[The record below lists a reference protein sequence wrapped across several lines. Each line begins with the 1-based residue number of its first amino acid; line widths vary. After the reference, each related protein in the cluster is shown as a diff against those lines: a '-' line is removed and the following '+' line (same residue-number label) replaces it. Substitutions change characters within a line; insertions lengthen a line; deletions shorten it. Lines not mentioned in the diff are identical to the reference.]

1 MSSPDERALS
11 ADLAKPSFKL
21 AALEGRWRLAEMN
34 WPYVFIAV
42 TASDAREYVL
52 RFHCAGYPE
61 RAPTAGLWDM
71 SKNSQLGLDMWPRG
85 KGGRLSS
92 VFRTDWKNG
101 SALYLPCDRT
111 SFEGHENWRQE
122 MPSKIWNPKIGINQ
136 YLELVHELLNCADY
150 TPPIRTA
157 A

>member
-11 ADLAKPSFKL
+11 ADLAKPSFRL
-21 AALEGRWRLAEMN
+21 AELEGRWRLVKFS
-34 WPYVFIAV
+34 WPHIFISI
-42 TASDAREYVL
+42 TALDDRKFVL
-52 RFHCAGYPE
+52 RFDCAGYPE

-71 SKNSQLGLDMWPRG
+71 SKGMQLDFAMWPQGR
-85 KGGRLSS
+85 GGRLSS
-92 VFRTDWKNG
+92 VFRTNWKNG

-122 MPSKIWNPKIGINQ
+122 MPSKIWNPKFGLNQ

-150 TPPIRTA
+150 APLARA
-157 A
+157 AA